1 MKNGKNGKNGSNGK
15 DHKIAYIDGV
25 AHQIK
30 SSHTSVLKFVREH
43 VGKDKIPSLC
53 DDPNL
58 VPYGA
63 CRVCSVDVAL
73 KKDGPTKT
81 VASCH
86 TPVTEGSYILTN
98 NEDLTKLRKNIVE
111 LVLTDHPMTCSTCEV
126 NNNCELQTVAN
137 DLGINEHRYNKP
149 KQNKGIPKDTSHAYM
164 RMNLDNCINCGRCVR
179 ACDEIQGSFV
189 LTMSGRG
196 FDSKITTDNDL
207 MFGDSS
213 CVSCGACAHTCP
225 TDAISDVFAS
235 KSADYDEKVR
245 TTCSY
250 CGVGCN
256 LEASVKDGKVVSID
270 TPKETEVNAGH
281 TCLKGRYAFG
291 FYDHPDRLRNPL
303 IKRNGKFEKASWDE
317 AYDYIKN
324 KLEKI
329 IKENGPDAIAGISSA
344 RCTNEENYVFQK
356 MIRATIGT
364 NNIDCCA
371 RICHSPTAWGMQQ
384 TFGTGAATNSTEDI
398 YHADLFLVIGA
409 NPTNAHPVTG
419 AKIKQQVMKGKKLI
433 VLDPITTDVAKLA
446 DYHIRL
452 RPGTNVAVL
461 NMMLYFIVESKLH
474 KEDFILSR
482 TEGFE
487 NFLKEIKKLD
497 IDHLAKVAGVDKQQ
511 VKEAAIAYA
520 TAKNSMEF
528 HGLGVTEQ
536 EQGSKTVMLIADLAM
551 ITGNIG
557 RPGVGVN
564 PLRGQNNV
572 QGAADM
578 GCQPHQGAG
587 YFPVADEKIQNF
599 YTEKYGV
606 VHPTKAGLKIPE
618 IFDAA
623 INKEVK
629 AVWIIGEDVVQ
640 TDPNSA
646 HVAKAMNSLDL
657 LVVQEIFMS
666 ETAKHADVVL
676 PGTTF
681 LEKDGTFTNTER
693 RVQRVNKAAEPLP
706 GTKPDGLIVTEMM
719 QKLGYD
725 QKLYDADE
733 VLAEIAD
740 VVPFFKGITRERLGK
755 LGLQWPVKE
764 DGTDTKILHRKE
776 FKLGKGRIKYFD
788 WKESSELEKNKKDFP
803 LILTTSRVLQHYNAA
818 TMTKR
823 TKNIKIVDED
833 ILLIHPKDAKYRELS
848 TGDVARLYSGRG
860 EVSLKVEV
868 TEKVKAG
875 IVFTTFHFP
884 EHMVNMVTGHGKD
897 EETMCAEYKVSAVEV
912 QKISNQFK
920 TEVSTEKDQAEV
932 TKTLRT

>member
-1 MKNGKNGKNGSNGK
+1 MRNGTDGK
-15 DHKIAYIDGV
+15 DYKVAYIDGI

-30 SSHTSVLKFVREH
+30 SNHTSILKFVKEH
-43 VGKDKIPSLC
+43 VSEKKIPSLC

-58 VPYGA
+58 APYGA
-63 CRVCSVDVAL
+63 CRICSVDVAL
-73 KKDGPTKT
+73 RKDGPTKT

-86 TPVTEGSYILTN
+86 TPVSEDSYIITSN
-98 NEDLTKLRKNIVE
+98 KDLKNLRKNIVE

-137 DLGINEHRYNKP
+137 DLGINEHRYNEP
-149 KQNKGIPKDTSHAYM
+149 KQNKGILRDTSHAYM
-164 RMNLDNCINCGRCVR
+164 RMNLNNCINCGRCVR

-196 FDSKITTDNDL
+196 FESKITTDNNML
-207 MFGDSS
+207 FGDSS

-225 TDAISDVFAS
+225 TDAISDVFQS
-235 KSADYDEKVR
+235 KSAIADEKIR

-256 LEASVKDGKVVSID
+256 LEIAVKDNKVLSID
-270 TPKETEVNAGH
+270 TPKDTEVNAGH

-291 FYDHPDRLRNPL
+291 FYNHKDRLTSPL
-303 IKRNGKFEKASWDE
+303 IKKDDKFEKVTWEE
-317 AYDYIKN
+317 AYSFIKN
-324 KLEKI
+324 KLVQ
-329 IKENGPDAIAGISSA
+329 IKKNYGPDAIAGISSA

-356 MIRATIGT
+356 MIRAVIGT
-364 NNIDCCA
+364 NNVDCCA
-371 RICHSPTAWGMQQ
+371 RICHSPTALGLQK
-384 TFGTGAATNSTEDI
+384 TFGTGAATNSAEDI
-398 YHADLFLVIGA
+398 YFTDLFLVIGA

-433 VLDPITTDVAKLA
+433 VLDPVKTELAKMA
-446 DYHIRL
+446 DYHIQL

-461 NMMLYFIVESKLH
+461 NMMLYYILESGLEKKSFIK
-474 KEDFILSR
+474 KR
-482 TEGFE
+482 CEGFE
-487 NFLKEIKKLD
+487 DFAKRIKKLN
-497 IDHLAKVAGVDKQQ
+497 IEALEKACGVNRQLI
-511 VKEAAIAYA
+511 KEAAIAYA
-520 TAKNSMEF
+520 AANNSMEF
-528 HGLGVTEQ
+528 HGLGVTEHT
-536 EQGSKTVMLIADLAM
+536 QGSKTVMLIADLAM
-551 ITGNIG
+551 ITGNLG
-557 RPGVGVN
+557 RRGVGVN

-587 YFPVADEKIQNF
+587 YLPLDDKKIQEF

-606 VHPTKAGLKIPE
+606 IHPTKAGLKIPQ

-623 INKEVK
+623 IDGSLK

-646 HVAKAMNSLDL
+646 HVAKALNALDL

-681 LEKDGTFTNTER
+681 LEKEGTFTNTER

-725 QKLYDADE
+725 QKLYDANE

-740 VVPFFKGITRERLGK
+740 VVPFFKGITRKRLGK

-764 DGTDTKILHRKE
+764 DGTDTKILHEKE
-776 FKLGKGRIKYFD
+776 FKLGKGKIKYFD
-788 WKESSELEKNKKDFP
+788 WKESNELEKNKKDFP
-803 LILTTSRVLQHYNAA
+803 LILTTSRTLQHYNAA
-818 TMTKR
+818 TMTRR
-823 TKNIKIVDED
+823 TKNIKIVDKD
-833 ILLIHPKDAKYRELS
+833 ILLIHPKDAKYRELN
-848 TGDVARLYSGRG
+848 TGDIARLYSGRG

-868 TEKVKAG
+868 TEKVKEG

-897 EETMCAEYKVSAVEV
+897 EETMCAEYKVSAVDV

-920 TEVSTEKDQAEV
+920 TEVSTEKGQAEV
-932 TKTLRT
+932 LKA

>member
-1 MKNGKNGKNGSNGK
+1 MSAEKRKV
-15 DHKIAYIDGV
+15 AYIDGKPYE
-25 AHQIK
+25 IGPN
-30 SSHTSVLKFVREH
+30 HTSILKFVKSYLGEKK
-43 VGKDKIPSLC
+43 VPTLC

-58 VPYGA
+58 APYGA
-63 CRVCSVDVAL
+63 CRVCSVEVAL
-73 KKDGPTKT
+73 EKDGPTKV

-86 TPVTEGSYILTN
+86 TPVGENQHIFTSNDGLQN
-98 NEDLTKLRKNIVE
+98 LRKNIVE
-111 LVLTDHPMTCSTCEV
+111 LVLTDHPMNCDTCEV
-126 NNNCELQTVAN
+126 DKNCELQTVAN
-137 DLGINEHRYNKP
+137 DLGISDHRYNNP
-149 KQNKGIPKDTSHAYM
+149 KQHKGTPKDTSHSYM

-196 FDSKITTDNDL
+196 FESRITTDNDML
-207 MFGDSS
+207 FGDSS

-225 TDAISDVFAS
+225 TDAISDVFQS
-235 KSADYDEKVR
+235 KSVKVDKKVR

-256 LEASVKDGKVVSID
+256 LETSVKDGKVVAID

-281 TCLKGRYAFG
+281 TCIKGRYAFG
-291 FYDHPDRLRNPL
+291 FYDHPDRLRSPL
-303 IKRNGKFEKASWDE
+303 IKRNGKFEEVSWDD
-317 AYDYIKN
+317 AYEYIKQ

-329 IKENGPDAIAGISSA
+329 KNESGPDAIAGISSA

-356 MIRATIGT
+356 MIRAAIGT

-433 VLDPITTDVAKLA
+433 VLDPITTDIAKLA

-461 NMMLYFIVESKLH
+461 NMMLYYIVKGNLLN
-474 KEDFILSR
+474 KDFVENR
-482 TEGFE
+482 TEGFDE
-487 NFLKEIKKLD
+487 FLNHINGLD
-497 IDHLAKVAGVDKQQ
+497 IDYLASVAGVDKQL

-528 HGLGVTEQ
+528 HGLGVTEH

-557 RPGVGVN
+557 RRGVGVN

-587 YFPVADEKIQNF
+587 YFPVADKKIQDF
-599 YTEKYGV
+599 YTEKYGA

-629 AVWIIGEDVVQ
+629 GLWIIGEDIVQ

-646 HVAKAMNSLDL
+646 HVIKAMESLDL

-666 ETAKHADVVL
+666 ETAKLADVVL

-706 GTKPDGLIVTEMM
+706 GTKPDGVIVTEMM

-725 QKLYDADE
+725 QPTYDADQ
-733 VLAEIAD
+733 VLAEVAD

-764 DGTDTKILHRKE
+764 DGTDTKILHEKE
-776 FKLGKGRIKYFD
+776 FKLGKGRLKSFD
-788 WKESSELEKNKKDFP
+788 WKESTEIKNNIKEYP

-818 TMTKR
+818 TMTRR
-823 TKNIKIVDED
+823 TKNLNIVDED
-833 ILLIHPKDAKYRELS
+833 ILLVNPIDAKERELNN
-848 TGDVARLYSGRG
+848 GDIARLYSGRG

-868 TEKVKAG
+868 TDKVKEG

-884 EHMVNMVTGHGKD
+884 EHMVNMVTGDGKD
-897 EETMCAEYKVSAVEV
+897 EETKCAEYKVSAVQV
-912 QKISNQFK
+912 QKISNKFK
-920 TEVSTEKDQAEV
+920 TEISPSEKQAEIV
-932 TKTLRT
+932 RN

>member
-1 MKNGKNGKNGSNGK
+1 MSAEKRKV
-15 DHKIAYIDGV
+15 AYIDGKPYEIG
-25 AHQIK
+25 QN
-30 SSHTSVLKFVREH
+30 HTSILKFVKSYLGEKK
-43 VGKDKIPSLC
+43 VPTLC

-58 VPYGA
+58 APYGA
-63 CRVCSVDVAL
+63 CRVCSVEVAL
-73 KKDGPTKT
+73 EKDGPTKV

-86 TPVTEGSYILTN
+86 TPVGENQHIFTSNEGLQN
-98 NEDLTKLRKNIVE
+98 LRKNIVE
-111 LVLTDHPMTCSTCEV
+111 LVLTDHPMNCDTCEV
-126 NNNCELQTVAN
+126 DKNCELQTVAN
-137 DLGINEHRYNKP
+137 DLGISDHRYNNP
-149 KQNKGIPKDTSHAYM
+149 KQHKGTPKDTSHSYM

-196 FDSKITTDNDL
+196 FESRITTDNDML
-207 MFGDSS
+207 FGDSS

-225 TDAISDVFAS
+225 TDAISDVFQS
-235 KSADYDEKVR
+235 KSVKVDKKVR

-256 LEASVKDGKVVSID
+256 LETSVKDGKVVAID

-281 TCLKGRYAFG
+281 TCIKGRYAFG
-291 FYDHPDRLRNPL
+291 FYDHPDRLRSPL
-303 IKRNGKFEKASWDE
+303 IKRNGKFEEASWDD
-317 AYDYIKN
+317 AYEYIKQ

-329 IKENGPDAIAGISSA
+329 KNESGPDAIAGISSA

-356 MIRATIGT
+356 MIRAAIGT

-433 VLDPITTDVAKLA
+433 VLDPITTDIAKLA

-461 NMMLYFIVESKLH
+461 NMMLYYIVKGNLLN
-474 KEDFILSR
+474 KDFVENR
-482 TEGFE
+482 TEGFDE
-487 NFLKEIKKLD
+487 FLNHINGLD
-497 IDHLAKVAGVDKQQ
+497 IDHLASVAGVDKQL

-528 HGLGVTEQ
+528 HGLGVTEH

-557 RPGVGVN
+557 RRGVGVN

-587 YFPVADEKIQNF
+587 YFPVADKKIQDF
-599 YTEKYGV
+599 YTEKYGA

-629 AVWIIGEDVVQ
+629 GLWIIGEDIVQ

-646 HVAKAMNSLDL
+646 HVIKAMESLDL

-666 ETAKHADVVL
+666 ETAKLADVVL

-706 GTKPDGLIVTEMM
+706 GTKPDGVIVTEMM

-725 QKLYDADE
+725 QPTYDADQ
-733 VLAEIAD
+733 VLAEVAD

-764 DGTDTKILHRKE
+764 DGTDTKILHEKE
-776 FKLGKGRIKYFD
+776 FKLGKGRLKSFD
-788 WKESSELEKNKKDFP
+788 WKESTEIKNNIKEYP

-818 TMTKR
+818 TMTRR
-823 TKNIKIVDED
+823 TKNLNIVDED
-833 ILLIHPKDAKYRELS
+833 ILLVNPIDAKERELNN
-848 TGDVARLYSGRG
+848 GDIARLYSGRG

-868 TEKVKAG
+868 TDKVKEG

-884 EHMVNMVTGHGKD
+884 EHMVNMVTGDGKD
-897 EETMCAEYKVSAVEV
+897 EETKCAEYKVSAVQV
-912 QKISNQFK
+912 QKISNKFK
-920 TEVSTEKDQAEV
+920 TEISPSKKQAEIV
-932 TKTLRT
+932 RN

>member
-1 MKNGKNGKNGSNGK
+1 MSSEKR
-15 DHKIAYIDGV
+15 KIAYIDGKPYE
-25 AHQIK
+25 IGPN
-30 SSHTSVLKFVREH
+30 HTSILKFVKSYLGEKK
-43 VGKDKIPSLC
+43 VPTLC

-58 VPYGA
+58 APYGA
-63 CRVCSVDVAL
+63 CRVCSVEVAL
-73 KKDGPTKT
+73 EKDGPTKV

-86 TPVTEGSYILTN
+86 TPIGENQHVFTN
-98 NEDLTKLRKNIVE
+98 NETLEGLRKNIVE
-111 LVLTDHPMTCSTCEV
+111 LVISDHPMNCSTCEV
-126 NNNCELQTVAN
+126 DQNCELQTVAN
-137 DLGINEHRYNKP
+137 DLGIKEHRYNNP
-149 KQNKGIPKDTSHAYM
+149 KQHKGIPKDTSHAYM

-196 FDSKITTDNDL
+196 FESRITTDNDM

-225 TDAISDVFAS
+225 TDAISDVFQS
-235 KSADYDEKVR
+235 KSAKVDKKVR

-256 LEASVKDGKVVSID
+256 LEASIKDGKVVAID

-281 TCLKGRYAFG
+281 TCIKGRYAFG
-291 FYDHPDRLRNPL
+291 FYDHPDRLRSPL
-303 IKRNGKFEKASWDE
+303 IKRSGKFEKASWDE
-317 AYDYIKN
+317 AYEYIKN

-329 IKENGPDAIAGISSA
+329 KKENGPDAIAGISSA

-356 MIRATIGT
+356 MIRAVVGT

-398 YHADLFLVIGA
+398 YHADLFIVIGA

-433 VLDPITTDVAKLA
+433 VLDPVTTELARLA
-446 DYHIRL
+446 DYHIKL
-452 RPGTNVAVL
+452 KPGSNVAVL
-461 NMMLYFIVESKLH
+461 NMMLYFIVKGNLLN
-474 KEDFILSR
+474 KDFVEKR

-487 NFLKEIKKLD
+487 EFLNHINSLD
-497 IDHLAKVAGVDKQQ
+497 IDHLANVAGVEKQL

-520 TAKNSMEF
+520 TANNSMEF
-528 HGLGVTEQ
+528 HGLGVTEH

-557 RPGVGVN
+557 RRGVGVN

-587 YFPVADEKIQNF
+587 YFPVADKKIQEF

-606 VHPTKAGLKIPE
+606 VHPSKAGLKIPE

-629 AVWIIGEDVVQ
+629 GLWIIGEDIVQ

-646 HVAKAMNSLDL
+646 HVIKAMESLDL

-666 ETAKHADVVL
+666 ETAKLADVVL

-706 GTKPDGLIVTEMM
+706 GTKPDGVIVTDMM

-725 QKLYDADE
+725 QPTYDADQ
-733 VLAEIAD
+733 VLAEVAD

-764 DGTDTKILHRKE
+764 DGTDTKILHEKE
-776 FKLGKGRIKYFD
+776 FKLGKGRLKSFN
-788 WKESSELEKNKKDFP
+788 WQESTELKNNKKEYP

-818 TMTKR
+818 TMTRR
-823 TKNIKIVDED
+823 TKNLKIVDED
-833 ILLIHPKDAKYRELS
+833 ILLLHPSDAKSRELNS
-848 TGDVARLYSGRG
+848 GDIARLYSGRG

-868 TEKVKAG
+868 TDKVKEG

-884 EHMVNMVTGHGKD
+884 EHMVNMVTGDGKD
-897 EETMCAEYKVSAVEV
+897 EETKCAEYKVSAVNV
-912 QKISNQFK
+912 QKISNKFK
-920 TEVSTEKDQAEV
+920 TEITPKEKEAEV
-932 TKTLRT
+932 R

>member
-1 MKNGKNGKNGSNGK
+1 VN
-15 DHKIAYIDGV
+15 
-25 AHQIK
+25 
-30 SSHTSVLKFVREH
+30 
-43 VGKDKIPSLC
+43 
-53 DDPNL
+53 
-58 VPYGA
+58 
-63 CRVCSVDVAL
+63 
-73 KKDGPTKT
+73 
-81 VASCH
+81 
-86 TPVTEGSYILTN
+86 
-98 NEDLTKLRKNIVE
+98 
-111 LVLTDHPMTCSTCEV
+111 TCEV
-126 NNNCELQTVAN
+126 NNNCELQDVAN
-137 DLGINEHRYNKP
+137 DLGIKDHRYNNP
-149 KQNKGIPKDTSHAYM
+149 KQHKGTPKDTSHSYM

-196 FDSKITTDNDL
+196 FESRITTDNDML
-207 MFGDSS
+207 FGDSS

-235 KSADYDEKVR
+235 KSAKYDKKVR

-256 LEASVKDGKVVSID
+256 LETSVKDGKVVSID

-281 TCLKGRYAFG
+281 TCVKGRYAFG
-291 FYDHPDRLRNPL
+291 FYDHPDRLRSPL

-317 AYDYIKN
+317 AYDYIKS
-324 KLEKI
+324 KLDKI
-329 IKENGPDAIAGISSA
+329 KKENGPDAIAGISSA

-356 MIRATIGT
+356 MIRAVIGT

-398 YHADLFLVIGA
+398 YHSDLFLVIGA

-433 VLDPITTDVAKLA
+433 VLDPVETELAKLA

-461 NMMLYFIVESKLH
+461 NMMLYFIVKGNLY
-474 KEDFILSR
+474 KKDFVENR
-482 TEGFE
+482 TEGFDKFFE
-487 NFLKEIKKLD
+487 HINSLD
-497 IDHLAKVAGVDKQQ
+497 IDHLANAAGVDKQL

-520 TAKNSMEF
+520 TANNSMEF
-528 HGLGVTEQ
+528 HGLGVTEH

-557 RPGVGVN
+557 RRGVGVN

-587 YFPVADEKIQNF
+587 YFPVAEQKIQDF
-599 YTEKYGV
+599 YTQKYGV

-618 IFDAA
+618 MFDAA
-623 INKEVK
+623 INKEIK
-629 AVWIIGEDVVQ
+629 GLWIIGEDIVQ
-640 TDPNSA
+640 TDPNSN
-646 HVAKAMNSLDL
+646 HVIEAMRALDL

-666 ETAKHADVVL
+666 ETAKYADVVL

-693 RVQRVNKAAEPLP
+693 RVQRVNRAAVPLP
-706 GTKPDGLIVTEMM
+706 GTKPDGVIVTEMM
-719 QKLGYD
+719 QKLGYK
-725 QKLYDADE
+725 QKTYDADE

-764 DGTDTKILHRKE
+764 DGTDTKILHETE
-776 FKLGKGRIKYFD
+776 FKLGKGRLKSFD
-788 WKESSELEKNKKDFP
+788 WKESSEIEANKNEYP

-818 TMTKR
+818 TMTRR
-823 TKNIKIVDED
+823 TNNIEMVNED
-833 ILLIHPKDAKYRELS
+833 ILLVHPNDAKQRELN
-848 TGDVARLYSGRG
+848 TGDIARLYSGRG
-860 EVSLKVEV
+860 EVALKVEV
-868 TEKVKAG
+868 TDKVKKG
-875 IVFTTFHFP
+875 VVFTTFHFP

-897 EETMCAEYKVSAVEV
+897 EETMCAEYKVSSVEI

-920 TEVSTEKDQAEV
+920 TDHYLEEST
-932 TKTLRT
+932 T

>member
-1 MKNGKNGKNGSNGK
+1 MSSEKR
-15 DHKIAYIDGV
+15 KIAYIDGKPYE
-25 AHQIK
+25 IGPN
-30 SSHTSVLKFVREH
+30 HTSILKFVKSYLGEKK
-43 VGKDKIPSLC
+43 VPTLC

-58 VPYGA
+58 APYGA
-63 CRVCSVDVAL
+63 CRVCSVEVAL
-73 KKDGPTKT
+73 EKDGPTK
-81 VASCH
+81 VLASCH
-86 TPVTEGSYILTN
+86 TPVGENQHIFTN
-98 NEDLTKLRKNIVE
+98 NKNLKDLRKNIVE
-111 LVLTDHPMTCSTCEV
+111 LVLTDHPMNCSTCEV
-126 NNNCELQTVAN
+126 DKNCELQDVAN
-137 DLGINEHRYNKP
+137 DLGIKEHRYNNP
-149 KQNKGIPKDTSHAYM
+149 KQHKGIPKDTSHSYM

-196 FDSKITTDNDL
+196 FESRITTDNDM

-225 TDAISDVFAS
+225 TDAISDVFSS
-235 KSADYDEKVR
+235 KSADYDHKVR

-256 LEASVKDGKVVSID
+256 LDASVKDGKVVSID

-281 TCLKGRYAFG
+281 TCVKGRYAFG
-291 FYDHPDRLRNPL
+291 FYDHPDRLRSPL
-303 IKRNGKFEKASWDE
+303 IKRNGKFVKASWDE
-317 AYDYIKN
+317 AYEYIKK

-329 IKENGPDAIAGISSA
+329 KKENGPDAIAGISSA

-356 MIRATIGT
+356 MIRAVVGT

-433 VLDPITTDVAKLA
+433 VLDPVETELAKMA

-452 RPGTNVAVL
+452 TPGSNVAVL
-461 NMMLYFIVESKLH
+461 NMMLYFIVKSKLY
-474 KEDFILSR
+474 KKDFIENR
-482 TEGFE
+482 TEGFDKFFE
-487 NFLKEIKKLD
+487 HINNLD
-497 IDHLAKVAGVDKQQ
+497 IDHLAKVAGVDKQT

-528 HGLGVTEQ
+528 HGLGVTEH

-557 RPGVGVN
+557 RRGVGVN

-587 YFPVADEKIQNF
+587 YFPVADQKIQDF

-629 AVWIIGEDVVQ
+629 GLWIIGEDIVQ
-640 TDPNSA
+640 TDPNSN
-646 HVAKAMNSLDL
+646 HVIQAMEALDL

-666 ETAKHADVVL
+666 ETAKYAHVVL

-693 RVQRVNKAAEPLP
+693 RVQRVNRAAEPLP
-706 GTKPDGLIVTEMM
+706 GTKPDGVIVTDMM

-725 QKLYDADE
+725 QKTYDADE

-740 VVPFFKGITRERLGK
+740 IVPFFKGITRERLGK

-764 DGTDTKILHRKE
+764 DGTDTKILHEKE
-776 FKLGKGRIKYFD
+776 FKLGKGRLKYFD
-788 WKESSELEKNKKDFP
+788 WKESAEIAENKKDYP

-818 TMTKR
+818 TMTRR
-823 TKNIKIVDED
+823 TNNIDIVSED
-833 ILLIHPKDAKYRELS
+833 VLLVHPNDAKKRELN
-848 TGDVARLYSGRG
+848 TGDIGRLYSGRG
-860 EVSLKVEV
+860 EVALKVEV
-868 TEKVKAG
+868 TDKVKEG

-897 EETMCAEYKVSAVEV
+897 EETKCAEYKVSSVEV

-920 TEVSTEKDQAEV
+920 TEIEPSSNQVEV
-932 TKTLRT
+932 G

>member
-1 MKNGKNGKNGSNGK
+1 MSAEKRKV
-15 DHKIAYIDGV
+15 AYIDGKPYEIG
-25 AHQIK
+25 QN
-30 SSHTSVLKFVREH
+30 HTSILKFVKSYLGEKK
-43 VGKDKIPSLC
+43 VPTLC

-58 VPYGA
+58 APYGA
-63 CRVCSVDVAL
+63 CRICSVEVAL
-73 KKDGPTKT
+73 EKDGPTKV

-86 TPVTEGSYILTN
+86 TPVGENQHIFTN
-98 NEDLTKLRKNIVE
+98 NEGLQNLRKNIVE
-111 LVLTDHPMTCSTCEV
+111 LVLTDHPMNCDTCEV
-126 NNNCELQTVAN
+126 DKNCELQTVAN
-137 DLGINEHRYNKP
+137 DLGISDHRYNNP
-149 KQNKGIPKDTSHAYM
+149 KQHKGTPKDTSHSYM

-196 FDSKITTDNDL
+196 FESRITTDNDML
-207 MFGDSS
+207 FGDSS

-225 TDAISDVFAS
+225 TDAISDVFQS
-235 KSADYDEKVR
+235 KSVKVDKKVR

-256 LEASVKDGKVVSID
+256 LETSVKDGKVVAID

-281 TCLKGRYAFG
+281 TCIKGRYAFG
-291 FYDHPDRLRNPL
+291 FYDHPDRLRSPL
-303 IKRNGKFEKASWDE
+303 IKRNGKFEEVSWDD
-317 AYDYIKN
+317 AYEYIKQ

-329 IKENGPDAIAGISSA
+329 KNESGPDAIAGISSA

-356 MIRATIGT
+356 MIRAAIGT

-433 VLDPITTDVAKLA
+433 VLDPITTDIAKLA

-461 NMMLYFIVESKLH
+461 NMMLYYIVKGNLLN
-474 KEDFILSR
+474 KEFVENR

-487 NFLKEIKKLD
+487 EFLNHINGLD
-497 IDHLAKVAGVDKQQ
+497 IDHLASVAGVDKQL

-528 HGLGVTEQ
+528 HGLGVTEH

-557 RPGVGVN
+557 RRGVGVN

-587 YFPVADEKIQNF
+587 YFPVADKKIQDF
-599 YTEKYGV
+599 YTEKYGA

-623 INKEVK
+623 INKEVRGL
-629 AVWIIGEDVVQ
+629 WIIGEDIVQ

-646 HVAKAMNSLDL
+646 HVIKAMESLDL

-666 ETAKHADVVL
+666 ETAKLADVVL

-706 GTKPDGLIVTEMM
+706 GTKPDGVIVTEMM

-725 QKLYDADE
+725 QPTYDADQ
-733 VLAEIAD
+733 VLAEVAD

-764 DGTDTKILHRKE
+764 DGTDTKILHEKE
-776 FKLGKGRIKYFD
+776 FKLGKGRLKSFD
-788 WKESSELEKNKKDFP
+788 WKESTEIKNNIKEYP

-818 TMTKR
+818 TMTRR
-823 TKNIKIVDED
+823 TKNLNIVDED
-833 ILLIHPKDAKYRELS
+833 ILLVNPIDAKERELNN
-848 TGDVARLYSGRG
+848 GDIARLYSGRG

-868 TEKVKAG
+868 TDKVKEG

-884 EHMVNMVTGHGKD
+884 EHMVNMVTGDGKD
-897 EETMCAEYKVSAVEV
+897 EETKCAEYKVSAVQV
-912 QKISNQFK
+912 QKISNKFK
-920 TEVSTEKDQAEV
+920 TEISPSEKQAEIV
-932 TKTLRT
+932 RN

>member
-1 MKNGKNGKNGSNGK
+1 MSAEKRKV
-15 DHKIAYIDGV
+15 AYIDGKPYE
-25 AHQIK
+25 IGPN
-30 SSHTSVLKFVREH
+30 HTSILKFVKSYLGEKK
-43 VGKDKIPSLC
+43 VPTLC

-58 VPYGA
+58 APYGA
-63 CRVCSVDVAL
+63 CRVCSVEVAL
-73 KKDGPTKT
+73 EKDGPTKV

-86 TPVTEGSYILTN
+86 TPVGENQHIFTSNDGLQN
-98 NEDLTKLRKNIVE
+98 LRKNIVE
-111 LVLTDHPMTCSTCEV
+111 LVLTDHPMNCDTCEV
-126 NNNCELQTVAN
+126 DKNCELQTVAN
-137 DLGINEHRYNKP
+137 DLGISDHRYNNP
-149 KQNKGIPKDTSHAYM
+149 KQHKGTPKDTSHSYM

-196 FDSKITTDNDL
+196 FESRITTDNDML
-207 MFGDSS
+207 FGDSS

-225 TDAISDVFAS
+225 TDAISDVFQS
-235 KSADYDEKVR
+235 KSVKVDKKVR

-256 LEASVKDGKVVSID
+256 LETSVKDGKVVAID

-281 TCLKGRYAFG
+281 TCIKGRYAFG
-291 FYDHPDRLRNPL
+291 FYDHPDRLRSPL
-303 IKRNGKFEKASWDE
+303 IKRNGKFEEASWDD
-317 AYDYIKN
+317 AYEYIKQ

-329 IKENGPDAIAGISSA
+329 KNESGPDAIAGISSA

-356 MIRATIGT
+356 MIRAAIGT

-433 VLDPITTDVAKLA
+433 VLDPITTDIAKLA

-461 NMMLYFIVESKLH
+461 NMMLYYIVKGNLLN
-474 KEDFILSR
+474 KDFVENR

-487 NFLKEIKKLD
+487 EFLNHINGLD
-497 IDHLAKVAGVDKQQ
+497 IDHLASVAGVDKQL

-528 HGLGVTEQ
+528 HGLGVTEH

-557 RPGVGVN
+557 RRGVGVN

-587 YFPVADEKIQNF
+587 YFPVADKKIQDF
-599 YTEKYGV
+599 YTEKYGA

-629 AVWIIGEDVVQ
+629 GLWIIGEDIVQ

-646 HVAKAMNSLDL
+646 HVIKAMESLDL

-666 ETAKHADVVL
+666 ETAKLADVVL

-706 GTKPDGLIVTEMM
+706 GTKPDGVIVTEMM

-725 QKLYDADE
+725 QPTYDADQ
-733 VLAEIAD
+733 VLAEVAD

-764 DGTDTKILHRKE
+764 DGTDTKILHEKE
-776 FKLGKGRIKYFD
+776 FKLGKGRLKSFD
-788 WKESSELEKNKKDFP
+788 WKESTEIKNNIKEYP

-818 TMTKR
+818 TMTRR
-823 TKNIKIVDED
+823 TKNLNIVDED
-833 ILLIHPKDAKYRELS
+833 ILLVNPIDAKERELNN
-848 TGDVARLYSGRG
+848 GDIARLYSGRG

-868 TEKVKAG
+868 TDKVKEG

-884 EHMVNMVTGHGKD
+884 EHMVNMVTGDGKD
-897 EETMCAEYKVSAVEV
+897 EETKCAEYKVSAVQV
-912 QKISNQFK
+912 QKISNKFK
-920 TEVSTEKDQAEV
+920 TEISPSEKQAEIV
-932 TKTLRT
+932 RN

>member
-1 MKNGKNGKNGSNGK
+1 MSAEKRKV
-15 DHKIAYIDGV
+15 AYIDGKPYE
-25 AHQIK
+25 IGPN
-30 SSHTSVLKFVREH
+30 HTSILKFVKSYLGEKK
-43 VGKDKIPSLC
+43 VPTLC

-58 VPYGA
+58 APYGA
-63 CRVCSVDVAL
+63 CRVCSVEVAL
-73 KKDGPTKT
+73 EKDGPTKV

-86 TPVTEGSYILTN
+86 TPVGENQHIFTSNDGLQN
-98 NEDLTKLRKNIVE
+98 LRKYIVE
-111 LVLTDHPMTCSTCEV
+111 LVLTDHPMNCDTCEV
-126 NNNCELQTVAN
+126 DKNCELQTVAN
-137 DLGINEHRYNKP
+137 DLGISDHRYNNP
-149 KQNKGIPKDTSHAYM
+149 KQHKGTPKDTSHSYM

-196 FDSKITTDNDL
+196 FESRITTDNDML
-207 MFGDSS
+207 FGDSS

-225 TDAISDVFAS
+225 TDAISDVFQS
-235 KSADYDEKVR
+235 KSVKVDKKVR

-256 LEASVKDGKVVSID
+256 LETSVKDGKVVAID

-281 TCLKGRYAFG
+281 TCIKGRYAFG
-291 FYDHPDRLRNPL
+291 FYDHPDRLRSPL
-303 IKRNGKFEKASWDE
+303 IKRNGKFEEASWDD
-317 AYDYIKN
+317 AYEYIKQ

-329 IKENGPDAIAGISSA
+329 KNESGPDAIAGISSA

-356 MIRATIGT
+356 MIRAAIGT

-433 VLDPITTDVAKLA
+433 VLDPITTDLAKLA

-461 NMMLYFIVESKLH
+461 NMMLYYIVKGNIFN
-474 KEDFILSR
+474 KDFVENR
-482 TEGFE
+482 TEGF
-487 NFLKEIKKLD
+487 KEFFNHIDSLD
-497 IDHLAKVAGVDKQQ
+497 IDHLASVAGVDKQL

-528 HGLGVTEQ
+528 HGLGVTEH

-557 RPGVGVN
+557 RRGVGVN

-587 YFPVADEKIQNF
+587 YFPVADKKIQDF
-599 YTEKYGV
+599 YTEKYGA

-629 AVWIIGEDVVQ
+629 GLWIIGEDIVQ

-646 HVAKAMNSLDL
+646 HVIKAMESLDL

-666 ETAKHADVVL
+666 ETAKLADVVL

-706 GTKPDGLIVTEMM
+706 GTKPDGVIVTEMM
-719 QKLGYD
+719 QKLGFD
-725 QKLYDADE
+725 QPIYDADQ
-733 VLAEIAD
+733 VLAEVAD

-764 DGTDTKILHRKE
+764 DGTDTKILHEKE
-776 FKLGKGRIKYFD
+776 FKLGKGQLKYFD
-788 WKESSELEKNKKDFP
+788 WKESTEIKNNIKEYP

-818 TMTKR
+818 TMTRR
-823 TKNIKIVDED
+823 TKNLNIVDED
-833 ILLIHPKDAKYRELS
+833 ILLVNPIDAKEGELNN
-848 TGDVARLYSGRG
+848 GDIARLYSGRG

-868 TEKVKAG
+868 TDKVKEG

-884 EHMVNMVTGHGKD
+884 EHMVNMVTGDGKD
-897 EETMCAEYKVSAVEV
+897 EETKCAEYKVSAVQV
-912 QKISNQFK
+912 QKISNKFK
-920 TEVSTEKDQAEV
+920 TEISPSEKQAEIV
-932 TKTLRT
+932 RN

>member
-1 MKNGKNGKNGSNGK
+1 MSSEKR
-15 DHKIAYIDGV
+15 KIAYIDGKPYE
-25 AHQIK
+25 IGPN
-30 SSHTSVLKFVREH
+30 HTSILKFVKSYLGEKK
-43 VGKDKIPSLC
+43 VPTLC

-58 VPYGA
+58 APYGA
-63 CRVCSVDVAL
+63 CRVCSVEVAL
-73 KKDGPTKT
+73 EKDGPTKV

-86 TPVTEGSYILTN
+86 TPIGENQHVFTN
-98 NEDLTKLRKNIVE
+98 NETIESLRKNIVE
-111 LVLTDHPMTCSTCEV
+111 LVISDHPMNCSTCEV
-126 NNNCELQTVAN
+126 DQNCELQTVAN
-137 DLGINEHRYNKP
+137 DLGIKEHRYNNP
-149 KQNKGIPKDTSHAYM
+149 KQHKGIPKDTSHAYM

-196 FDSKITTDNDL
+196 FESRITTDNDML
-207 MFGDSS
+207 FGDSS

-225 TDAISDVFAS
+225 TDAISDVFQS
-235 KSADYDEKVR
+235 KSAKVDKKVR

-256 LEASVKDGKVVSID
+256 LEASIKDGKVVAID

-281 TCLKGRYAFG
+281 TCIKGRYAFG
-291 FYDHPDRLRNPL
+291 FYDHPDRLRSPL
-303 IKRNGKFEKASWDE
+303 IKRNGKFEEASWDE

-329 IKENGPDAIAGISSA
+329 KKESGPDAIAGISSA

-356 MIRATIGT
+356 MIRAVVGT

-433 VLDPITTDVAKLA
+433 VLDPITTELARLA

-452 RPGTNVAVL
+452 KPGSNVAVL
-461 NMMLYFIVESKLH
+461 NMMLYFIVKGNLFN
-474 KEDFILSR
+474 KDFVEKR

-487 NFLKEIKKLD
+487 EFLKHIDSLD
-497 IDHLAKVAGVDKQQ
+497 IDRLANVAGVDKQL

-520 TAKNSMEF
+520 TANNSMEF
-528 HGLGVTEQ
+528 HGLGVTEH

-557 RPGVGVN
+557 RRGVGVN

-587 YFPVADEKIQNF
+587 YFPVADKKIQEF

-606 VHPTKAGLKIPE
+606 IHPTKAGLKIPE

-629 AVWIIGEDVVQ
+629 GLWIIGEDIVQ

-646 HVAKAMNSLDL
+646 HVIKAMESLDL

-666 ETAKHADVVL
+666 ETAKLAHVVL

-693 RVQRVNKAAEPLP
+693 RVQRVNRAAEPLP
-706 GTKPDGLIVTEMM
+706 GTKPDGVIVTDMM

-725 QKLYDADE
+725 QPTYDADQ
-733 VLAEIAD
+733 VLAEVAD

-764 DGTDTKILHRKE
+764 DGTDTKILHEKE
-776 FKLGKGRIKYFD
+776 FKLGKGRLKSFH
-788 WKESSELEKNKKDFP
+788 WQESTELKNNKKEYP

-818 TMTKR
+818 TMTRR
-823 TKNIKIVDED
+823 TKNLKIVDED
-833 ILLIHPKDAKYRELS
+833 ILLVHPNDAKTRELS
-848 TGDVARLYSGRG
+848 SGDIARLYSGRG

-868 TEKVKAG
+868 TDKVKEG

-884 EHMVNMVTGHGKD
+884 EHMVNMVTGDGKD
-897 EETMCAEYKVSAVEV
+897 EETKCAEYKVSAVNV
-912 QKISNQFK
+912 QKISNKFK
-920 TEVSTEKDQAEV
+920 TEITLKETEAEV
-932 TKTLRT
+932 R

>member
-1 MKNGKNGKNGSNGK
+1 MSAEKR
-15 DHKIAYIDGV
+15 KIAYIDGKPYE
-25 AHQIK
+25 IG
-30 SSHTSVLKFVREH
+30 SNHTSILKFVNSYLGEKK
-43 VGKDKIPSLC
+43 VPTLC

-63 CRVCSVDVAL
+63 CRVCSVEVAL
-73 KKDGPTKT
+73 EKDGPTKV

-86 TPVTEGSYILTN
+86 TPVDENQHIFTD
-98 NEDLTKLRKNIVE
+98 NEDLKNLRKNIVE
-111 LVLTDHPMTCSTCEV
+111 LVLTDHPMNCNACEV
-126 NNNCELQTVAN
+126 DQNCELQDVAN
-137 DLGINEHRYNKP
+137 DLGIIKHRYNNP
-149 KQNKGIPKDTSHAYM
+149 KQHKRVPKDTSHDYM

-196 FDSKITTDNDL
+196 FESRITTDNDML
-207 MFGDSS
+207 FGDSS

-225 TDAISDVFAS
+225 TDAISDVFQS
-235 KSADYDEKVR
+235 KSANVDNKVR

-256 LEASVKDGKVVSID
+256 LEASIKDNKVVAIN

-281 TCLKGRYAFG
+281 TCIKGRYAFG
-291 FYDHPDRLRNPL
+291 FYDHPDRLKSPL
-303 IKRNGKFEKASWDE
+303 IKRNGKFEEVSWDE
-317 AYDYIKN
+317 AYDFIKKKLN
-324 KLEKI
+324 KI
-329 IKENGPDAIAGISSA
+329 TKENGPDAVAGISSA

-356 MIRATIGT
+356 MIRAVIGT

-398 YHADLFLVIGA
+398 YHADLFIIIGA
-409 NPTNAHPVTG
+409 NPNNAHPVTG
-419 AKIKQQVMKGKKLI
+419 AKIKQQAMKGKKLI
-433 VLDPITTDVAKLA
+433 VIDPITTELAKLA
-446 DYHIRL
+446 DYHIKL

-461 NMMLYFIVESKLH
+461 NMMLYFIVKSKMYD
-474 KEDFILSR
+474 KKFVETR
-482 TEGFE
+482 TEGFDT
-487 NFLKEIKKLD
+487 FVREIEKQN
-497 IDHLAKVAGVDKQQ
+497 IDELANIAGVDKQQ

-520 TAKNSMEF
+520 TARNAMEF
-528 HGLGVTEQ
+528 HGLGVTEHT
-536 EQGSKTVMLIADLAM
+536 QGSKTVMLIADLAM

-587 YFPVADEKIQNF
+587 YLSVDDKKIQNF

-606 VHPTKAGLKIPE
+606 VHPTKAGLKIPQ
-618 IFDAA
+618 IFDGAK
-623 INKEVK
+623 NKEVK
-629 AVWIIGEDVVQ
+629 ALWIIGEDVVQ
-640 TDPNSA
+640 TDPNST
-646 HVAKAMNSLDL
+646 HVVEALNSLDL

-666 ETAKHADVVL
+666 ETAKLATVVL

-693 RVQRVNKAAEPLP
+693 RIQRVNQAAKPLP
-706 GTKPDGLIVTEMM
+706 GTKPDGIIVTEMM
-719 QKLGYD
+719 RKLDYN
-725 QKLYDADE
+725 QPIYDADQ

-740 VVPFFKGITRERLGK
+740 VVPFFKGVTRERLGK
-755 LGLQWPVKE
+755 FGLQWPVQE
-764 DGTDTKILHRKE
+764 DGTDTKILHKDT
-776 FKLGKGRIKYFD
+776 FKLGKGRLKNFN
-788 WKESSELEKNKKDFP
+788 WQESPEIENNKKDYP
-803 LILTTSRVLQHYNAA
+803 LILTTSRILQHYNAA
-818 TMTKR
+818 TMTRR
-823 TKNIKIVDED
+823 TNNVNIVKED
-833 ILLIHPKDAKYRELS
+833 ILLVHPKDAEKRGLN
-848 TGDVARLYSGRG
+848 TGDISRLYSSRG
-860 EVSLKVEV
+860 EVALKVEV
-868 TEKVKAG
+868 TDKVKKG

-912 QKISNQFK
+912 QKISNKFK
-920 TEVSTEKDQAEV
+920 TKIETSEKQAEEV
-932 TKTLRT
+932 

>member
-1 MKNGKNGKNGSNGK
+1 MSAEKRKV
-15 DHKIAYIDGV
+15 AYIDGKPYE
-25 AHQIK
+25 IGPN
-30 SSHTSVLKFVREH
+30 HTSILKFVKSYLGEKK
-43 VGKDKIPSLC
+43 VPTLC

-58 VPYGA
+58 APYGA
-63 CRVCSVDVAL
+63 CRVCSVEVAL
-73 KKDGPTKT
+73 EKDGPTKV

-86 TPVTEGSYILTN
+86 TPVGENQHIFTSNDGLQN
-98 NEDLTKLRKNIVE
+98 LRKNIVE
-111 LVLTDHPMTCSTCEV
+111 LVLTDHPMNCDTCEV
-126 NNNCELQTVAN
+126 DKNCELQTVAN
-137 DLGINEHRYNKP
+137 DLGISDHRYNNP
-149 KQNKGIPKDTSHAYM
+149 KQHKGTPKDTSHSYM

-196 FDSKITTDNDL
+196 FESRITTDNDML
-207 MFGDSS
+207 FGDSS

-225 TDAISDVFAS
+225 TDAISDVFQS
-235 KSADYDEKVR
+235 KSVKVDKKVR

-256 LEASVKDGKVVSID
+256 LETSVKDGKVVAID

-281 TCLKGRYAFG
+281 TCIKGRYAFG
-291 FYDHPDRLRNPL
+291 FYDHPDRLRSPL
-303 IKRNGKFEKASWDE
+303 IKRNGKFEEVSWDD
-317 AYDYIKN
+317 AYEYIKQ

-329 IKENGPDAIAGISSA
+329 KNESGPDAIAGISSA

-356 MIRATIGT
+356 MIRAAIGT

-433 VLDPITTDVAKLA
+433 VLDPITTDIAKLA

-461 NMMLYFIVESKLH
+461 NMMLYYIVKGNLLN
-474 KEDFILSR
+474 KDFVENR
-482 TEGFE
+482 TEGFDE
-487 NFLKEIKKLD
+487 FLNHINGLD
-497 IDHLAKVAGVDKQQ
+497 IDHLASVAGVDKQL

-528 HGLGVTEQ
+528 HGLGVTEH

-557 RPGVGVN
+557 RRGVGVN

-587 YFPVADEKIQNF
+587 YFPVADKKIQDF
-599 YTEKYGV
+599 YTEKYGA

-629 AVWIIGEDVVQ
+629 GLWIIGEDIVQ

-646 HVAKAMNSLDL
+646 HVIKAMESLDL

-666 ETAKHADVVL
+666 ETAKLADVVL

-706 GTKPDGLIVTEMM
+706 GTKPDGVIVTEMM

-725 QKLYDADE
+725 QPTYDADQ
-733 VLAEIAD
+733 VLAEVAD

-764 DGTDTKILHRKE
+764 DGTDTKILHEKE
-776 FKLGKGRIKYFD
+776 FKLGKGRLKSFD
-788 WKESSELEKNKKDFP
+788 WKESTEIKNNIREYP

-818 TMTKR
+818 TMTRR
-823 TKNIKIVDED
+823 TKNLNIVDED
-833 ILLIHPKDAKYRELS
+833 ILLVNPIDAKERELNN
-848 TGDVARLYSGRG
+848 GDIARLYSGRG

-868 TEKVKAG
+868 TDKVKEG

-884 EHMVNMVTGHGKD
+884 EHMVNMVTGDGKD
-897 EETMCAEYKVSAVEV
+897 EETKCAEYKVSAVQV
-912 QKISNQFK
+912 QKISNKFK
-920 TEVSTEKDQAEV
+920 TEISPSEKQAEIV
-932 TKTLRT
+932 RN

>member
-1 MKNGKNGKNGSNGK
+1 MSAEKRKV
-15 DHKIAYIDGV
+15 AYIDGKPYEIG
-25 AHQIK
+25 QN
-30 SSHTSVLKFVREH
+30 HTSILKFVKSYLGEKK
-43 VGKDKIPSLC
+43 VPTLC

-58 VPYGA
+58 APYGA
-63 CRVCSVDVAL
+63 CRVCSVEVAL
-73 KKDGPTKT
+73 EKDGPTKV

-86 TPVTEGSYILTN
+86 TPVGENQHIFTN
-98 NEDLTKLRKNIVE
+98 NEGLQDLRKNIVE
-111 LVLTDHPMTCSTCEV
+111 LVLTDHPMNCDTCEV
-126 NNNCELQTVAN
+126 DKNCELQTVAN
-137 DLGINEHRYNKP
+137 DLGISDHRYNNP
-149 KQNKGIPKDTSHAYM
+149 KQHKGTPKDTSHSYM

-196 FDSKITTDNDL
+196 FESRITTDNDML
-207 MFGDSS
+207 FGDSS

-225 TDAISDVFAS
+225 TDAISDVFQS
-235 KSADYDEKVR
+235 KSVKVDKKVR

-256 LEASVKDGKVVSID
+256 LETSVKDGKVVAID

-281 TCLKGRYAFG
+281 TCIKGRYAFG
-291 FYDHPDRLRNPL
+291 FYDHPDRLRSPL
-303 IKRNGKFEKASWDE
+303 IKRNGKFEEASWDD
-317 AYDYIKN
+317 AYEYIKQ

-329 IKENGPDAIAGISSA
+329 KNESGPDAIAGISSA

-356 MIRATIGT
+356 MIRAAIGT

-433 VLDPITTDVAKLA
+433 VLDPITTDIAKLA

-461 NMMLYFIVESKLH
+461 NMMLYYIVKGNLLN
-474 KEDFILSR
+474 KDFVENR
-482 TEGFE
+482 TEGFDE
-487 NFLKEIKKLD
+487 FLNHINGLD
-497 IDHLAKVAGVDKQQ
+497 IDHLASVAGVDKQL

-528 HGLGVTEQ
+528 HGLGVTEH

-557 RPGVGVN
+557 RRGVGVN

-587 YFPVADEKIQNF
+587 YFPVADKKIQDF
-599 YTEKYGV
+599 YTEKYGA

-629 AVWIIGEDVVQ
+629 GLWIIGEDIVQ

-646 HVAKAMNSLDL
+646 HVIKAMKSLDL

-666 ETAKHADVVL
+666 ETAKLADVVL

-706 GTKPDGLIVTEMM
+706 GTKPDGVIVTEMM

-725 QKLYDADE
+725 QPTYDADQ
-733 VLAEIAD
+733 VLAEVAD

-764 DGTDTKILHRKE
+764 DGTDTKILHEKE
-776 FKLGKGRIKYFD
+776 FKLGKGRLKSFD
-788 WKESSELEKNKKDFP
+788 WKESTEIKNNIKEYP

-818 TMTKR
+818 TMTRR
-823 TKNIKIVDED
+823 TKNLNIVDED
-833 ILLIHPKDAKYRELS
+833 ILLVNPIDAKERELNN
-848 TGDVARLYSGRG
+848 GDIARLYSGRG

-868 TEKVKAG
+868 TDKVKEG

-884 EHMVNMVTGHGKD
+884 EHMVNMVTGDGKD
-897 EETMCAEYKVSAVEV
+897 EETKCAEYKVSAVQV
-912 QKISNQFK
+912 QKISNKFK
-920 TEVSTEKDQAEV
+920 TEISPSEKQAEIV
-932 TKTLRT
+932 RN

>member
-1 MKNGKNGKNGSNGK
+1 MSAEKR
-15 DHKIAYIDGV
+15 KIAYIDGKPYEIG
-25 AHQIK
+25 QN
-30 SSHTSVLKFVREH
+30 HTSILKFVKSYLGEKK
-43 VGKDKIPSLC
+43 VPTLC

-58 VPYGA
+58 APYGA
-63 CRVCSVDVAL
+63 CRVCSVEVAL
-73 KKDGPTKT
+73 EKDGPTKV

-86 TPVTEGSYILTN
+86 TPVGENQHIFTSNEGLQN
-98 NEDLTKLRKNIVE
+98 LRKNIVE
-111 LVLTDHPMTCSTCEV
+111 LVLTDHPMNCDTCEV
-126 NNNCELQTVAN
+126 DKNCELQTVAN
-137 DLGINEHRYNKP
+137 DLGISDHRYNNP
-149 KQNKGIPKDTSHAYM
+149 KQHKGTPKDTSHSYM

-196 FDSKITTDNDL
+196 FESRITTDNDML
-207 MFGDSS
+207 FGDSS

-225 TDAISDVFAS
+225 TDAISDVFQS
-235 KSADYDEKVR
+235 KSVKVDKKVR

-256 LEASVKDGKVVSID
+256 LETSVKDGKVVAID

-281 TCLKGRYAFG
+281 TCIKGRYAFG
-291 FYDHPDRLRNPL
+291 FYDHPDRLRSPL
-303 IKRNGKFEKASWDE
+303 IKRNGKFEEASWDD
-317 AYDYIKN
+317 AYEYIKQ

-329 IKENGPDAIAGISSA
+329 KNESGPDAIAGISSA

-356 MIRATIGT
+356 MIRAAIGT

-433 VLDPITTDVAKLA
+433 VLDPITTDIAKLA

-452 RPGTNVAVL
+452 RPGTNVAVM
-461 NMMLYFIVESKLH
+461 NMMLYYIVKGNLLN
-474 KEDFILSR
+474 KDFVENR
-482 TEGFE
+482 TEGFDE
-487 NFLKEIKKLD
+487 FLNHINGLD
-497 IDHLAKVAGVDKQQ
+497 IDHLASVAGVDKQL

-528 HGLGVTEQ
+528 HGLGVTEH

-557 RPGVGVN
+557 RRGVGVN

-587 YFPVADEKIQNF
+587 YFPVADKKIQDF
-599 YTEKYGV
+599 YTEKYGA

-629 AVWIIGEDVVQ
+629 GLWIIGEDIVQ

-646 HVAKAMNSLDL
+646 HVIKAMESLDL

-666 ETAKHADVVL
+666 ETAKLADVVL

-706 GTKPDGLIVTEMM
+706 GTKPDGVIVTEMM

-725 QKLYDADE
+725 QPTYDADQ
-733 VLAEIAD
+733 VLAEVAD

-764 DGTDTKILHRKE
+764 DGTDTKILHEKE
-776 FKLGKGRIKYFD
+776 FKLGKGRLKSFD
-788 WKESSELEKNKKDFP
+788 WKESTEIKNNIKEYP

-818 TMTKR
+818 TMTRR
-823 TKNIKIVDED
+823 TKNLNIVDED
-833 ILLIHPKDAKYRELS
+833 ILLVNPIDAKERELNN
-848 TGDVARLYSGRG
+848 GDIARLYSGRG

-868 TEKVKAG
+868 TDKVKEG

-884 EHMVNMVTGHGKD
+884 EHMVNMVTGDGKD
-897 EETMCAEYKVSAVEV
+897 EETKCAEYKVSAVQV
-912 QKISNQFK
+912 QKISNKFK
-920 TEVSTEKDQAEV
+920 TEISPSEKQAEIV
-932 TKTLRT
+932 RN

>member
-1 MKNGKNGKNGSNGK
+1 MSSEKR
-15 DHKIAYIDGV
+15 KIAYIDGKPYE
-25 AHQIK
+25 IG
-30 SSHTSVLKFVREH
+30 SNHTSILKFVRSY
-43 VGKDKIPSLC
+43 VGEKKVPTLC

-58 VPYGA
+58 APYGA
-63 CRVCSVDVAL
+63 CRICSVEVAL
-73 KKDGPTKT
+73 VKDGPTKV

-86 TPVTEGSYILTN
+86 TPVAENQHIFTN
-98 NEDLTKLRKNIVE
+98 NESLTSLRKNIVE
-111 LVLTDHPMTCSTCEV
+111 LVLTDHPMECSTCEV
-126 NNNCELQTVAN
+126 DKNCELQDVAN
-137 DLGINEHRYNKP
+137 DLGISEHRYNSP
-149 KQNKGIPKDTSHAYM
+149 KQHKGIPKDTSHDYM

-196 FDSKITTDNDL
+196 FESRITTDNDML
-207 MFGDSS
+207 FGDSS

-235 KSADYDEKVR
+235 KSADYDKKVR

-256 LEASVKDGKVVSID
+256 LEASIKNGKVVSID
-270 TPKETEVNAGH
+270 TPKETDVNAGH
-281 TCLKGRYAFG
+281 TCIKGRYAFG
-291 FYDHPDRLRNPL
+291 FYDHKDRLRSPL
-303 IKRNGKFEKASWDE
+303 IKRNGKFQEASWDE
-317 AYDYIKN
+317 AYDYIKG
-324 KLEKI
+324 KLDKI
-329 IKENGPDAIAGISSA
+329 IKENGPDAVAGISSA

-356 MIRATIGT
+356 MIRASIGT

-433 VLDPITTDVAKLA
+433 VLDPITTEVAKLA

-461 NMMLYFIVESKLH
+461 NMMLYFIVKSKLY

-487 NFLKEIKKLD
+487 NFLKKIEKLD
-497 IDHLAKVAGVDKQQ
+497 IDQLAKVAGVDKQQ

-520 TAKNSMEF
+520 SAKNSMEF

-557 RPGVGVN
+557 RKGVGVN

-587 YFPVADEKIQNF
+587 YFPVADKKNQDF

-606 VHPTKAGLKIPE
+606 VHPTKAGLKIPQ

-623 INKEVK
+623 INREVK

-646 HVAKAMNSLDL
+646 HVAKAMNALDL

-693 RVQRVNKAAEPLP
+693 RIQRVNKAAEPLP

-733 VLAEIAD
+733 VLKEIAD
-740 VVPFFKGITRERLGK
+740 VVPFFKGVSRERLGN
-755 LGLQWPVKE
+755 LGLQWPVQE
-764 DGTDTKILHRKE
+764 DGTDTKILHKE
-776 FKLGKGRIKYFD
+776 TFKLGKGRIKYFD
-788 WKESSELEKNKKDFP
+788 WKESQEIKNNKKDYP

-818 TMTKR
+818 TMTRR
-823 TKNIKIVDED
+823 TKNINIVDED
-833 ILLIHPKDAKYRELS
+833 ILLIHPKDAKHRELNS
-848 TGDVARLYSGRG
+848 GDVARLYSGRG

-868 TEKVKAG
+868 TDKVKEG

-897 EETMCAEYKVSAVEV
+897 EETMCAEYKVSSVEV
-912 QKISNQFK
+912 QKISNKFK
-920 TEVSTEKDQAEV
+920 TEVVAEKDQAEV
-932 TKTLRT
+932 VPG